1 MVSERTRIWTWAG
14 LEVVFS
20 FPGEQPGFQVHQP
33 KGRADCGPPSGKSP
47 KSGQV
52 PLAMRPRRV
61 QLPNIGVQRV
71 SSNLPLGSSLG
82 NRLTS
87 ISEGHL
93 CLLGMAEGNDQN

>member
-1 MVSERTRIWTWAG
+1 MVSERIRIWTWAG

-33 KGRADCGPPSGKSP
+33 KGRVDCGPPSCSSP

-61 QLPNIGVQRV
+61 QLPSTGVQRV
-71 SSNLPLGSSLG
+71 SSKGSSLG
-82 NRLTS
+82 NQLTS
-87 ISEGHL
+87 ILEGHL